1 MRRIIASLDLG
12 SSSIKLLVG
21 EMHKDKLNVLACVD
35 VVSQGIKQGF
45 IINQESAMLALKD
58 AFKKAETMVG
68 LPIRKVIVCVPAYNT
83 DCFVSTGSV
92 TIKNEDKV
100 ITSNDIIR
108 SMQLSIY
115 KKVEDNKDV
124 VSIMPTKFIIDDN
137 DTVKNPINMIGNK
150 LTIKDVVTTI
160 PKKNSETIIR
170 CLENINVKVVDIC
183 ISPLADFYSFQ
194 TPEYN
199 KTYCAVVN
207 IGQSNTVVSIF
218 NKGILAACE
227 VLDIGT
233 NNVDNDIAY
242 IFKINKKDANYLK
255 EHFVNL
261 DINSASP
268 SETVDMN
275 DVNETSFKI
284 NQYDISAVVISRL
297 HQIFNLI
304 KKQINLLT
312 KKEISYIIFS
322 GGVSE
327 LKNFETLLLEEFGN
341 KAILGNVTEL
351 GARNNKYSV
360 VSGMIKY
367 YDTRLRL
374 RNGTFGLFTD
384 EELEELGGKQKRINI
399 SDNSLLG
406 KIFGLFFDN

>member
-1 MRRIIASLDLG
+1 MASLDLG
-12 SSSIKLLVG
+12 SNSIKLLVG
-21 EMHKDKLNVLACVD
+21 EMQKGKLIVLACVD

-45 IINQESAMLALKD
+45 IINQESATLALKD
-58 AFKKAETMVG
+58 AFKKAETMIG
-68 LPIRKVIVCVPAYNT
+68 LPIRKVIVSVPSYNA
-83 DCFVSTGSV
+83 DCFLSSGSV
-92 TIKNEDKV
+92 TIKSDDKV
-100 ITSNDIIR
+100 INSNDVIR
-108 SMQLSIY
+108 SMQLSIF
-115 KKVEDNKDV
+115 KKVDENKDV
-124 VSIMPTKFIIDDN
+124 ISIMPTKFIIDDA

-150 LTIKDVVTTI
+150 LTIQDVVTTI
-160 PKKNSETIIR
+160 PKKNSETILK
-170 CLENINVKVVDIC
+170 CLENIGIQVVDIC
-183 ISPLADFYSFQ
+183 ISPIADFFAFQ
-194 TPEYN
+194 KPDYN
-199 KTYCAVVN
+199 RSCGAVVN
-207 IGQSNTVVSIF
+207 IGHSNTIVSIF
-218 NKGILAACE
+218 NKGILVSCE

-255 EHFVNL
+255 ERFVNL
-261 DINSASP
+261 DIHSADP
-268 SETVDMN
+268 SDSITMN
-275 DVNETSFKI
+275 DVNNNEVKI

-297 HQIFNLI
+297 HEIFNLI

-327 LKNFETLLLEEFGN
+327 LKNFESLMTEEFGN

-360 VSGMIKY
+360 VCGMIKY

-374 RNGTFGLFTD
+374 RNANFSLFTED
-384 EELEELGGKQKRINI
+384 ELEELGGKQKRINI